1 MLEASLSELLTIFE
15 NLAAKSK
22 AHPKTSFVGVEF
34 DSRRVKANQLFV
46 ALKGEKIHGEK
57 FLAQVFS
64 AGASLAIVEDDQLL
78 NHPEFSSKIIVVKDS
93 LQAFWQLAHWWRGK
107 YEGPVIGVTGSVGKT
122 TFKEMLAHILAL
134 RGKGTYSQK
143 SFNNHTGVP
152 YSISQINLDDNWV
165 VLEMGMN
172 HAGELANLS
181 HIAQPDLA
189 VITIVDAVHIEF
201 FETLEKIA
209 QAKCEI
215 FSGLKRLGK
224 ALINNDCQ
232 VLRSEVTNYKL
243 DLRTFGTTNQSQ
255 TWVSDLKSD
264 RLNGISFVL
273 HHAAEKQEI
282 FMQILGQHNAL
293 IAAGAFAAAKLIFPD
308 LSLNQVAQVLKT
320 YTAPDMRLNL
330 KELKDGRKIIDDS
343 YNASPIAM
351 KASLN
356 LLAGLKSDQFKT
368 AAILGDMFELG
379 VHSDRLHQDVAQEIS
394 NSNLDFLITV
404 GEKAKI
410 FFDHAKKVGVAAEH
424 AQSPELAAK
433 IALDRKFDLL
443 LVKGSRGMALD
454 RAVKILCQ

>member
-1 MLEASLSELLTIFE
+1 MLSASLNDLRSICT
-15 NLAAKSK
+15 NLDAKTK
-22 AHPKTSFVGVEF
+22 ASLDLKFSGVEF
-34 DSRRVKANQLFV
+34 DSRRVQKNQLFI

-57 FLAQVFS
+57 FLEQVFK
-64 AGASLAIVEDDQLL
+64 AGASLAIVEDPNLL
-78 NHPEFSSKIIVVKDS
+78 EVAEFSSKIIVVNDS
-93 LQAFWQLAHWWRGK
+93 LKAFWQLAHWWRNK

-122 TFKEMLAHILAL
+122 TFKEILACIL
-134 RGKGTYSQK
+134 SIKGKGTYSQK

-152 YSISQINLDDNWV
+152 YSISKISAEDPWV

-181 HIAQPDLA
+181 KIVEPDLA

-201 FETLEKIA
+201 FKNLEEIA

-232 VLRSEVTNYKL
+232 VLKNEAAKHKL
-243 DLRTFGTTNQSQ
+243 DLYTFGSTNQSQ
-255 TWVSDLKSD
+255 TWVSEIKSD
-264 RLNGISFVL
+264 GLKGISFVL
-273 HHAAEKQEI
+273 HHADQKQEI
-282 FMQILGQHNAL
+282 YMNILGQHNAL
-293 IAAGAFAAAKLIFPD
+293 ISAGAFAAAKLIFPD
-308 LSLNQVAQVLKT
+308 IQLKDAALALKN

-351 KASLN
+351 KASLK
-356 LLAGLKSDQFKT
+356 LLAELKSPKFRT

-379 VHSDRLHQDVAQEIS
+379 THSEKLHHEVAQEIS
-394 NSNLDFLITV
+394 KSSLDFLITV
-404 GEKAKI
+404 GDKSKI
-410 FFDHAKKVGVAAEH
+410 FYDQAKKSGVVAEH
-424 AQSPELAAK
+424 LQTPELAAK
-433 IALDRKFDLL
+433 LALESKFDLL

-454 RAVKILCQ
+454 RAVKKMTE